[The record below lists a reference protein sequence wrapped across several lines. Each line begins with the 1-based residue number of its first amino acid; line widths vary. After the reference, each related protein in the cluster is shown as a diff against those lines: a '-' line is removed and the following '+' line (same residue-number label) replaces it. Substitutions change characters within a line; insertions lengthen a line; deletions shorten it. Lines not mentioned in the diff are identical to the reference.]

1 MTAVLADAPGAP
13 AVRAVAPRR
22 AGLALTRV
30 ETVRMLR
37 HPVTAAAVVL
47 LVAVWVS
54 TWFAIGTG
62 RYPVLQELDRDSAM
76 AVMILLGG
84 AALIVGNLAVLRA
97 HRDGTTGLSQVL
109 VLPEPARIV
118 AHLLAPLPLAVL
130 GAAMTVARVAVLA
143 TWTPAAGHPNP
154 YELATGPAT
163 VLLLGALGVLL
174 GRLTR
179 SAIVAPLALL
189 VLLAGF
195 VVLQPLTHGGKIMW
209 LAPQGGP
216 ATAMPVP
223 VDLLGRPAAAHF
235 GYFLGLAG
243 LVAVAAV
250 LRAGARG
257 IRVAVA
263 GVVALVCV
271 VACGT
276 AQWSAPG
283 RAVEAARTAAMN
295 HPSQHQTCQRLGQVN
310 YCAFAGFSPWVPGWN
325 TVVRAVMAQV
335 PTAARSVPLTVR
347 QRVVFVALGAG
358 KGPEQTLAAWRAD
371 DAAAGTP
378 GAIGIDTQWG
388 DSDSAADLAGQVA
401 YRLVTGKTGEA
412 HVAQQAGPG
421 ELVGTTAC
429 GGVGVLVVWLA
440 GQGGA
445 KARAGVSSLAEE
457 GQGLSFSANQL
468 FPTVAV
474 PAPELAVATAA
485 LARPNT
491 EIAAKVQQSWAT
503 LTAPATTAA
512 RAAQI
517 LGLTAPATSTAC

>member
-1 MTAVLADAPGAP
+1 MTAVLADGPGAP
-13 AVRAVAPRR
+13 AVRAAAPRR
-22 AGLALTRV
+22 AVRALTRV

-37 HPVTAAAVVL
+37 HPVTVAAIL
-47 LVAVWVS
+47 LLIVVWVS
-54 TWFAIGTG
+54 AWFAIGTG

-109 VLPEPARIV
+109 ILPESARVV

-130 GAAMTVARVAVLA
+130 GGALILARLVVLA
-143 TWTPAAGHPNP
+143 IWTPTAGHPNP

-163 VLLLGALGVLL
+163 VMLLGALGVLL
-174 GRLTR
+174 GLLTR

-195 VVLQPLTHGGKIMW
+195 VVLQPLTGGGKIMW

-257 IRVAVA
+257 IRVMVA

-276 AQWSAPG
+276 TQWSAPG
-283 RAVEAARTAAMN
+283 RAVEAARTSAMN
-295 HPSQHQTCQRLGQVN
+295 DPSEHQTCQQFGQVD
-310 YCAFAGFSPWVPGWN
+310 YCAFAGFSPWIPGWN
-325 TVVRAVMAQV
+325 TVVQAVVAQV
-335 PTAARSVPLTVR
+335 PAAAKSGQLTVR
-347 QRVVFVALGAG
+347 QRVLFVTLGAE
-358 KGPEQTLAAWRAD
+358 KGPEQTLAAWQ
-371 DAAAGTP
+371 AAAGAP
-378 GAIGIDTQWG
+378 GAIDIDTQWG
-388 DSDSAADLAGQVA
+388 DSDSAANLAGQVA
-401 YRLVTGKTGEA
+401 FRLVTGEIGEA
-412 HVAQQAGPG
+412 HVAEQTGPG
-421 ELVGTTAC
+421 ELVGTKAC

-440 GQGGA
+440 GQGGT

-457 GQGLSFSANQL
+457 GNGLSFSANQL

-474 PAPELAVATAA
+474 PAPELAVATEA
-485 LARPNT
+485 LTRPT
-491 EIAAKVQQSWAT
+491 AEISAKVQQSWAT
-503 LTAPATTAA
+503 LTAPGTTAA
-512 RAAQI
+512 QAAQI